1 MNEQKLTDY
10 KAEYKKHL
18 ENNFVGTEKNDVKR
32 SSIDRVDYQ
41 LANVMDKPEMS
52 LQLRQEAIAEMK
64 MFDSRANNNKDF
76 KDYLND
82 KSDLLSHG
90 VRHLDKD
97 QQKELLQED
106 MKFENHQLKDKN
118 QEQSQKVEE
127 ELER

>member
-82 KSDLLSHG
+82 KSDLLAHG

-106 MKFENHQLKDKN
+106 MKFENHQLKDKS

>member
-10 KAEYKKHL
+10 KTEYKKHL

-82 KSDLLSHG
+82 KSDLLAHG

>member
-10 KAEYKKHL
+10 KAEYKNHL
-18 ENNFVGTEKNDVKR
+18 ENNFLGTENNAVKR

-41 LANVMDKPEMS
+41 LANVMSKPEMS

-64 MFDSRANNNKDF
+64 MFDSRANNKDF
-76 KDYLND
+76 KNYLDD
-82 KSDLLSHG
+82 KSDMLAHG
-90 VRHLDKD
+90 IRHFDKD

-106 MKFENHQLKDKN
+106 MKFENYQLSDKK
-118 QEQSQKVEE
+118 QENNKEVE